1 MIFFSMGV
9 GGDRVELAGGKM
21 NVLSCLRWL
30 SHVLLL
36 RTWPQSAWCVDYF
49 LATFCPVLAGFTA
62 SSDNLSPQGIW
73 KTFPLFFFLP
83 PPYVLLL
90 LQLYYCTMLSHM
102 RSSQFFLCR
111 THSSTRQCCQILSH
125 LSHATRLF
133 EWHRDVLWVKRR
145 YGFPLLF
152 VFSDYSST
160 VRTDWYYVLISGGI
174 LSASFVSAVVSLFES
189 AI

>member
-9 GGDRVELAGGKM
+9 GGERVELAGGKM

-83 PPYVLLL
+83 PPLCIIVTPALLL
-90 LQLYYCTMLSHM
+90 YNAISHEIFTILSLSRSQQHSTMLSDFE
-102 RSSQFFLCR
+102 SLVSCY
-111 THSSTRQCCQILSH
+111 QIIWMTSRCFMGQKTIWI
-125 LSHATRLF
+125 SPPVRLF
-133 EWHRDVLWVKRR
+133 WLQFNGSYWLVLCADFWWYFKR
-145 YGFPLLF
+145 
-152 VFSDYSST
+152 
-160 VRTDWYYVLISGGI
+160 
-174 LSASFVSAVVSLFES
+174 VVCLCSC
-189 AI
+189 

>member
-30 SHVLLL
+30 SHMLLL

-73 KTFPLFFFLP
+73 KTFPLFFL

-90 LQLYYCTMLSHM
+90 LQLYYCTMLSHIW
-102 RSSQFFLCR
+102 SSQFSLCR
-111 THSSTRQCCQILSH
+111 AHSSTRQCCQIFESLVSCYRLSWMT
-125 LSHATRLF
+125 SQCFMGQKTIWISPPVRLF
-133 EWHRDVLWVKRR
+133 WLQFKGSYWLVLCADFWRYFKR
-145 YGFPLLF
+145 
-152 VFSDYSST
+152 
-160 VRTDWYYVLISGGI
+160 
-174 LSASFVSAVVSLFES
+174 AVCLCTC
-189 AI
+189 

>member
-36 RTWPQSAWCVDYF
+36 RIWPQSACCVDYF

-83 PPYVLLL
+83 PLCIIVTPALLL
-90 LQLYYCTMLSHM
+90 YNAISHEIFTILSLSRSQQHSTMLSDFWVTCLM
-102 RSSQFFLCR
+102 LPDYLNDIAMFYGSKDDMDFPSCSSFL
-111 THSSTRQCCQILSH
+111 T
-125 LSHATRLF
+125 
-133 EWHRDVLWVKRR
+133 
-145 YGFPLLF
+145 
-152 VFSDYSST
+152 T
-160 VRTDWYYVLISGGI
+160 VQRFVLIGTMCWF
-174 LSASFVSAVVSLFES
+174 LVVF
-189 AI
+189 

>member
-83 PPYVLLL
+83 PPM
-90 LQLYYCTMLSHM
+90 YYC
-102 RSSQFFLCR
+102 
-111 THSSTRQCCQILSH
+111 
-125 LSHATRLF
+125 
-133 EWHRDVLWVKRR
+133 
-145 YGFPLLF
+145 
-152 VFSDYSST
+152 YSSFIT
-160 VRTDWYYVLISGGI
+160 VQCYLTWDLHNSFFVALTAALDNVVRFWVTCLMLPDYLNDIAMFYGSKDDMDFPSCSSFLTTVQRFVLIGTMCWF
-174 LSASFVSAVVSLFES
+174 LVVF
-189 AI
+189 

>member
-73 KTFPLFFFLP
+73 KTFPLFFLSSP
-83 PPYVLLL
+83 PM
-90 LQLYYCTMLSHM
+90 YYCY
-102 RSSQFFLCR
+102 SSFITVQCYRTWDLHNSFFVVLTAALDNVVR
-111 THSSTRQCCQILSH
+111 FLSH

-152 VFSDYSST
+152 VFSDCSSK
-160 VRTDWYYVLISGGI
+160 VCTDWYYVLISGGI